1 MGQVSPSPPEALRLR
16 TVRQSEFSLLAPPPG
31 ARRMMG
37 YTTSSSAT
45 SWRTR
50 SASLAVVVCNIAT
63 PPGRPSGRGGRTPWV
78 CRERSRYLAN
88 LADQDRSTGGN
99 EEVGPALIEWP
110 RIPPRRQAKPR
121 QRWPLARQVGSFV
134 PTDVAVPAPLWKSP
148 GLGGDH
154 ARTQGGRPTRG
165 RTAAAQPR

>member
-1 MGQVSPSPPEALRLR
+1 TSPRPRAAPAVAGAERLGCAENVLVISPTSLTRIVPLGVMRRSGQPS
-16 TVRQSEFSLLAPPPG
+16 S
-31 ARRMMG
+31 
-37 YTTSSSAT
+37 
-45 SWRTR
+45 
-50 SASLAVVVCNIAT
+50 N
-63 PPGRPSGRGGRTPWV
+63 GR
-78 CRERSRYLAN
+78 
-88 LADQDRSTGGN
+88 
-99 EEVGPALIEWP
+99 

-154 ARTQGGRPTRG
+154 ARTQGGRTTRG